1 MPDLGCLLRL
11 VWPVGRTTMLELD
24 QPLMV
29 VVLEMLT
36 QPHPPAEGAN
46 TAVGLGVRTSNITK
60 L

>member
-11 VWPVGRTTMLELD
+11 VWPVGRTTMPELD

-29 VVLEMLT
+29 VVLEMMTEPSPL
-36 QPHPPAEGAN
+36 AAVAN
-46 TAVGLGVRTSNITK
+46 TAVEEGAETSNITK